1 MAYFIFTKTENNSGS
16 IYRIAEN
23 QSDLN
28 NLNIIQSDYT
38 IIEESSLNFNAVK
51 YGTKNIIQYSGNTI
65 TYEDSFIDFKDETN
79 QKGEIVKSAKQILSD
94 YISNL
99 KVFIQNFTN
108 NNKNHPLFN
117 RWNDYYNQLNTLN
130 LDNITY
136 PLNVSLEQYFKENNK
151 NSFHPL
157 QLP

>member
-1 MAYFIFTKTENNSGS
+1 MAYFIFTKSENSSGS

-38 IIEESSLNFNAVK
+38 IIEDSSVNFDAIK
-51 YGTKNIIQYSGNTI
+51 YGTKNIVQYIGNTI
-65 TYEDSFIDFKDETN
+65 VYEDSSTSFVDEVDK
-79 QKGEIVKSAKQILSD
+79 QGEIIKSAKQILTN
-94 YISNL
+94 YISYF
-99 KVFIQNFTN
+99 KTFIQNFTK

-117 RWNDYYNQLNTLN
+117 RWNDYYNQLNNLN
-130 LDNITY
+130 LDSITY
-136 PLNVSLEQYFKENNK
+136 PLNVSLEQYLKDNNQTSL
-151 NSFHPL
+151 NPL

>member
-1 MAYFIFTKTENNSGS
+1 MAYFIFTKSENKSGS
-16 IYRIAEN
+16 LYRIAEN

-28 NLNIIQSDYT
+28 NLNIVQSDYT
-38 IIEESSLNFNAVK
+38 IIEDSSVNFDAVK
-51 YGTKNIIQYSGNTI
+51 YGTKNIVQYNGNTI
-65 TYEDSFIDFKDETN
+65 VYEDSFTSFVDDINKEG
-79 QKGEIVKSAKQILSD
+79 KIIKSAKLILSD
-94 YISNL
+94 YISYF
-99 KVFIQNFTN
+99 KTFIQDFTK

-136 PLNVSLEQYFKENNK
+136 PLNVSLEQYFKDNNQTSL
-151 NSFHPL
+151 NPL